1 MKRFV
6 MLIALLTALAW
17 AGAASAASPGTIC
30 SVSTTSIVFGVYDVF
45 APAPLASTGSA
56 TITCDKN
63 AAVTISMSASAVS
76 GMFVPR
82 QMKLTTGAD
91 LMAYNIYT
99 DATYAVVLGDGTA
112 GTQTMSA
119 SAKKNTPLSVTIF
132 GNIPPLQ
139 NLSAGTYADTLTVT
153 ILW

>member
-1 MKRFV
+1 MKQFV
-6 MLIALLTALAW
+6 ISMMLMTALA
-17 AGAASAASPGTIC
+17 GAANAAPPGTIC

-45 APAPLASTGSA
+45 APAPLGSTGSV

-63 AAVTISMSASAVS
+63 APVTISMSASAVS

-119 SAKKNTPLSVTIF
+119 SAKKNTPLSLTIF
-132 GNIPPLQ
+132 GSIPPLQ

-153 ILW
+153 IVW